1 MSKRSAADR
10 NPFLDDTGNPI
21 LRKSVVAFI
30 DILGY
35 EDLVLESEAS
45 KRPHD
50 FLIHLRNSLS
60 NAIRYLDENIREN
73 GLILQPLFKKDPY
86 RIRVFTD
93 NIVIGYPVWND
104 AEAELGRVF
113 SLLAIFQLEMVTHG
127 LFLRGAI
134 SVGDLFIDD
143 TVVFGNGLIEAYRGE
158 RDKARDPRIILTD
171 SATKA
176 VEQHLTYYTYRSQ
189 SPQARDLFIDADGQ
203 YFLNY
208 LDTILI
214 AEEEHGPFYEELD
227 KHKQAVENCLNKYRS
242 RPAIWSK
249 YAWAAN
255 YHNYF
260 CDQSSHFF
268 SEDNK
273 VDVSKYQMSPRRID
287 GYTEP

>member
-1 MSKRSAADR
+1 MTDDR
-10 NPFLDDTGNPI
+10 NPYLDDDGNPI
-21 LRKSVVAFI
+21 LRQSVVAFI
-30 DILGY
+30 DVLGY
-35 EDLVLESEAS
+35 EDMVLESEAS
-45 KRPHD
+45 GHPQD

-60 NAIRYLDENIREN
+60 NAIRYLDEDIRKYS
-73 GLILQPLFKKDPY
+73 LILDPKLFKKDLY
-86 RIRVFTD
+86 RIRIFTD
-93 NIVIGYPVWND
+93 NIVIGYPVRDD

-113 SLLAIFQLEMVTHG
+113 SLLAFFQLEMVTHG
-127 LFLRGAI
+127 FFLRGAI
-134 SVGDLFIDD
+134 SVGDLFIDA

-176 VEQHLTYYTYRSQ
+176 VERHLTYYAYPSQ

-214 AEEEHGPFYEELD
+214 AEEEHGPYYEELD
-227 KHKQAVENCLNKYRS
+227 KHKRAVENCLDKYRN

-260 CDQSSHFF
+260 CDQSHFF
-268 SEDNK
+268 SEEHK
-273 VDVSKYQMSPRRID
+273 VDVTKYQMSPRRIEEST
-287 GYTEP
+287 GT